1 MPARGAQIRFDRIRE
16 VYGRPGTPIYA
27 TPVLLTYLVVQTVA
41 LLWRLVDVQRA
52 LIWAGVM
59 LLVQLCFGLLLWRFH
74 HRVRTDDEL
83 PTWASV
89 RTAFEAI
96 HGLAWASSAALL
108 LRPGEPVA
116 LLGVMVTLVGL
127 VTANAASLAVH
138 VPSVIA
144 FVTAAMAPAI
154 VILSLGH
161 GGPPE
166 VYAAIMLFTTL
177 LAVVANALRMSA
189 VYDEGIR
196 LRLDLKQQVEQRRA
210 LQEIAEAARLEAE
223 NAAAE
228 RNRFFGA
235 ASHDLRQPVHALGLY
250 ASLLRRDPPAR
261 ERRELIA
268 NVAACVD
275 SLERLFNAILGVA
288 RAADSDRR
296 KDVVAME
303 LQDLIDRVVL
313 QLKPEAEARGLRLR
327 VRRTSARV
335 EADPGDLERILTN
348 LVANG
353 IRYTERG
360 GVLVGARRRGRGVDL
375 IVVDT
380 GVGLREEDQQR
391 IFEPFYQ
398 VGVPQRD
405 RDQGFGLGL
414 ATVRQLCL
422 RHGYEIDVCS
432 QFGWGARFRVSLP
445 PATQETR
452 LAPAAAAADE
462 VPDKLNVLL
471 VEDDPLVADAV
482 RRILEAWDVTVHVSA
497 TAEGGLAV
505 LRRAGPGR
513 WHALLDYRLPG
524 GFTGLELAE
533 EIRTHHG
540 AGVRITLIT
549 GEADPAVFEAAK
561 RSGFLVLQ
569 KPLRPIRLRALLG
582 SELALTA
589 PAS

>member
-1 MPARGAQIRFDRIRE
+1 
-16 VYGRPGTPIYA
+16 
-27 TPVLLTYLVVQTVA
+27 
-41 LLWRLVDVQRA
+41 
-52 LIWAGVM
+52 
-59 LLVQLCFGLLLWRFH
+59 
-74 HRVRTDDEL
+74 
-83 PTWASV
+83 
-89 RTAFEAI
+89 
-96 HGLAWASSAALL
+96 
-108 LRPGEPVA
+108 
-116 LLGVMVTLVGL
+116 
-127 VTANAASLAVH
+127 
-138 VPSVIA
+138 
-144 FVTAAMAPAI
+144 
-154 VILSLGH
+154 
-161 GGPPE
+161 
-166 VYAAIMLFTTL
+166 
-177 LAVVANALRMSA
+177 
-189 VYDEGIR
+189 
-196 LRLDLKQQVEQRRA
+196 
-210 LQEIAEAARLEAE
+210 
-223 NAAAE
+223 
-228 RNRFFGA
+228 
-235 ASHDLRQPVHALGLY
+235 
-250 ASLLRRDPPAR
+250 LRRDPPGR

-353 IRYTERG
+353 IRYAEHG
-360 GVLVGARRRGRGVDL
+360 GVLVGARRRARGVDL

-422 RHGYEIDVCS
+422 RHGYEIDVRS
-432 QFGWGARFRVSLP
+432 KFGRGARFRISLP
-445 PATQETR
+445 PARQETR
-452 LAPAAAAADE
+452 PAPVAAAA
-462 VPDKLNVLL
+462 PDLVAEKLNVLL

-497 TAEGGLAV
+497 TAEGGLAL
-505 LRRAGPGR
+505 LRRAGSRR

-524 GFTGLELAE
+524 GLTGLELAE
-533 EIRTHHG
+533 EIRTQHG
-540 AGVRITLIT
+540 AAVRITLIT
-549 GEADPAVFEAAK
+549 GEADPAIFEAAK

-582 SELALTA
+582 SEGALTA
-589 PAS
+589 TAS